1 MVARTAKFWLAI
13 GLLMPLGC
21 GGGAEEEAA
30 LTESGAGTVAE
41 AEADERVDL
50 TIDEVKALN
59 ESLQCNPG
67 EVVCDDMSVVQCS
80 STGAPSVVK
89 TCPSEQACVEGECAE
104 VPSCT
109 KAVCEYDGA
118 YCPDDY
124 PACPYGSVIGE
135 TVENAELL
143 DPISG
148 NSFSIGTH
156 YGEEGVLVLIAAN
169 GW

>member
-1 MVARTAKFWLAI
+1 
-13 GLLMPLGC
+13 MPLGC
-21 GGGAEEEAA
+21 GGADEEEAA
-30 LTESGAGTVAE
+30 LTESGTGSVVEAE
-41 AEADERVDL
+41 AEASERVDL

-59 ESLQCNPG
+59 ESLLCNPG

-80 STGAPSVVK
+80 STGAPAVLK
-89 TCPSEQACVEGECAE
+89 TCPSEQACVEGECADM
-104 VPSCT
+104 PSCT

-124 PACPYGSVIGE
+124 PACPYGSVVGDI
-135 TVENAELL
+135 VENAELL
-143 DPISG
+143 DPISKDA
-148 NSFSIGTH
+148 FSIGTH